1 MSNTFIRAQDLE
13 PAFGSVLKTEKGTFW
28 IKEITSLFPW
38 SISHRLYWATTR
50 DRRHSV
56 AVVSSNGT
64 IQFLTSPDGWR
75 ILSGVLISEKGG
87 LPANLSAVEIAEAV
101 RKLTVGPPGLVATQE
116 LAQRN
121 SPPLFAWMTGAP
133 DGNEATFRS
142 LCVTPLV
149 QKISGNGDWAV
160 VFNYFNDRGG
170 VEHWTVRGK
179 ADGLVEVKMKLL
191 FSDGTFN
198 WPFE

>member
-1 MSNTFIRAQDLE
+1 MSYISIRAEDLE
-13 PAFGSVLKTEKGTFW
+13 LAFGSVLKTDKENFW
-28 IKEITSLFPW
+28 IKEITSSFPW

-50 DRRHSV
+50 DRRHAV
-56 AVVSSNGT
+56 AVVSSKGT

-75 ILSGVLISEKGG
+75 VLSSVLVSEKGD

-121 SPPLFAWMTGAP
+121 SPPLFAWMTGKP

-142 LCVTPLV
+142 LCVTPMV
-149 QKISGNGDWAV
+149 QRMSGSSNWAV

-170 VEHWTVRGK
+170 VEHWTVLGK
-179 ADGLVEVKMKLL
+179 ADGLVEVKMEPL